1 MKKNIVIINS
11 NRCKSCLL
19 CIESCKSNIISVS
32 EDINSMGYHPV
43 FITDMSKCTG
53 CTLCARVCPDAAI
66 EVYMEEEEG

>member
-1 MKKNIVIINS
+1 
-11 NRCKSCLL
+11 
-19 CIESCKSNIISVS
+19 
-32 EDINSMGYHPV
+32 MGYHPV